1 MKKLLLTLS
10 LLIISPTLFS
20 QSITIGADGVVR
32 CKEETVGTTEV
43 IFGDTYEVVDRALLE
58 QRRDEGADLTK
69 SCVSNI
75 TNLNQFFKSSNFN
88 QDIGNWDV
96 SSVID
101 FSELFFGTPFNQDI
115 GNWDVSSA
123 QNMNGMFL
131 AAASFN
137 HDIGEWNVSSVKD
150 MTKMFNGASSFNQ
163 NLNGWQTDSL
173 MFMTEIFS
181 QASAFN
187 GEINMWNV
195 SKVKSLYNVF
205 NFATSFN
212 QPIDKWDVSNVES
225 FRGTFLS
232 ADSFN
237 QNIGNWDVSSAVNM
251 YRMFYGYNQ
260 GPKTIFDKDISSW
273 NVSNVTNM
281 SFMFAYSEFNQD
293 ISDWD
298 VSNVSN
304 MSHMF
309 LQNSKFNQNIENW
322 NVSNVSKHENMSY
335 MFAGARRFSQDL
347 SYWCVTNILYPP
359 SQFSENSGLSD
370 EQLPVWGSCPI
381 RGMPNKITL
390 LKPSRG
396 SSNQL
401 RLIELEWSNDSNSTN
416 YNLQIFEG
424 TDPVILDTLITQ
436 SSFTN
441 KYPFKSNTQYN
452 WRVRGVNQLDSLDNE
467 PLRGEWSSIWSF
479 TTGELLINSPVSPNL
494 LVPTNESKGISLNPT
509 LKWNKDL
516 KSDTYTIQISSDSFS
531 TFSVNESLAD
541 TSYTTPELGYNT
553 QYSWR
558 VRGSNSS
565 GDGEWSEVWSF
576 TTQVEPPDI
585 ITIVSP
591 TDSTRDVT
599 LTPTL
604 KWFDDVK
611 ADYFEVSLIGLG
623 REFGDFV
630 FSKQIFAITTTDTTY
645 TTPELS
651 YGRVYSIWVTGYNS
665 AGAGYRNNTS
675 RFRTIDAPLES
686 PTLSTPFNEQ
696 VNVGTMTE
704 FAWNEI
710 ESSASYHLQVSADE
724 GFSSTVFDSSKLGS
738 TSFTLSEPLSENT
751 TYFWRMKSIS
761 DNELRNSEWS
771 DTLTFTTGVRTS
783 IEDELMPQEYTLSQN
798 YPNPF
803 NPSTQIQYAL
813 PEATEVT
820 LEVFNSVGQK
830 VMELVNGQQSAG
842 YHTATFDASGLSSGV
857 YLYKLTTPSFTETKK
872 MLLIK

>member
-10 LLIISPTLFS
+10 LLIISSNLFS
-20 QSITIGADGVVR
+20 QSITIGEDGIIR
-32 CKEETVGTTEV
+32 CKDVAIGTTEV

-69 SCVSNI
+69 SCTSNI
-75 TNLNQFFKSSNFN
+75 TSLNQLFKSNNFN
-88 QDIGNWDV
+88 QDISNWDV

-101 FSELFFGTPFNQDI
+101 FSELFFGTPFNQNI

-187 GEINMWNV
+187 GEINNWNV

-212 QPIDKWDVSNVES
+212 QPLDKWDVSNVES

-237 QNIGNWDVSSAVNM
+237 QDIGSWDVSSALDM

-260 GPKTIFDKDISSW
+260 GPKSIFDKNISSW

-281 SFMFAYSEFNQD
+281 GFMFAYSEFNQD
-293 ISDWD
+293 LSDWD

-304 MSHMF
+304 MTHMF
-309 LQNSKFNQNIENW
+309 LQNFKFNQNVENW
-322 NVSNVSKHENMSY
+322 NVSNVENMAY
-335 MFAGARRFSQDL
+335 MFAGAIRFSQDL
-347 SYWCVTNILYPP
+347 SYWCVTKIPFPP
-359 SQFSENSGLSD
+359 SQFSGNSGLSD

-381 RGMPNKITL
+381 RGMPNKPIL
-390 LKPSRG
+390 LNPSRG

-401 RLIELEWSNDSNSTN
+401 KILELEWSNDSIATN

-424 TDPVILDTLITQ
+424 TDPIVIDTLITQ

-441 KYPFKSNTQYN
+441 EYPFKSNTQYN
-452 WRVRGVNQLDSLDNE
+452 WRVRGVNELDSLENE
-467 PLRGEWSSIWSF
+467 PLSGEWSSIWSF
-479 TTGELLINSPVSPNL
+479 TTGETTYKPSDISLIYPN
-494 LVPTNESKGISLNPT
+494 NNISGISLTPI
-509 LKWNKDL
+509 LKWSNDVHV
-516 KSDTYTIQISSDSFS
+516 DSFHVELAVS
-531 TFSVNESLAD
+531 DFRNLVKSESLTD
-541 TSYTTPELGYNT
+541 TLLTLTMLDYNT
-553 QYSWR
+553 TYSWR
-558 VRGSNSS
+558 VRGSNSAAV
-565 GDGEWSEVWSF
+565 GDWSEVWSF
-576 TTQVEPPDI
+576 TTVDTPLS
-585 ITIVSP
+585 SP
-591 TDSTRDVT
+591 S
-599 LTPTL
+599 
-604 KWFDDVK
+604 
-611 ADYFEVSLIGLG
+611 
-623 REFGDFV
+623 
-630 FSKQIFAITTTDTTY
+630 
-645 TTPELS
+645 
-651 YGRVYSIWVTGYNS
+651 
-665 AGAGYRNNTS
+665 
-675 RFRTIDAPLES
+675 
-686 PTLSTPFNEQ
+686 LSTPFNEQ
-696 VNVGTMTE
+696 VNVGTLTE
-704 FAWNEI
+704 FTWNEV
-710 ESSASYHLQVSADE
+710 ESSVSYHLQVSIDNQ
-724 GFSSTVFDSSKLGS
+724 FSSFVFDSSKVGS
-738 TSFTLSEPLSENT
+738 TSFTLSSPLNENT

-771 DTLTFTTGVRTS
+771 DTLTFTSGVRTS
-783 IEDELMPQEYTLSQN
+783 IEDELIPQQYILSQN

-803 NPSTQIQYAL
+803 NPSTQIKYAL
-813 PEATEVT
+813 PEATQVT

-830 VMELVNGQQSAG
+830 VMELVNGQKSAG
-842 YHTATFDASGLSSGV
+842 YHTATFNASGLSSGV
-857 YLYKLTTPSFTETKK
+857 YLYKLTTPSFSQTKK